1 LPNDRQR
8 IAQESGDIDTAIIL
22 AAGMG
27 TRLRGIDDGLPKG
40 LLRPCGEA
48 IMERSVRLLG
58 SVGIRRFVIVVG
70 YGKDAYARFAAT
82 RPDVRLVSN
91 EAYAETGTMA
101 SLMCALH
108 EVEHD
113 FLLLES
119 DLVYERRALE
129 AVIAGGRAD
138 VVLGSGPTGAG
149 DEVWLQADAGRL
161 VSMSKDRSALTR
173 VDGELVGIHRI
184 SAALGAELARC
195 FGEFRA
201 EHHHGRM
208 SYETD
213 ALAAVAQRRSIPVHF
228 IPDLLWG
235 EIDDHRQYLRVR
247 DQVLPEIRR
256 REASNGGG
264 EL

>member
-1 LPNDRQR
+1 LPNDGRP
-8 IAQESGDIDTAIIL
+8 IARGPGDVDTAIIL

-27 TRLRGIDDGLPKG
+27 TRFQGLDDGLPKG
-40 LLRPCGEA
+40 LLPLCGEPILA
-48 IMERSVRLLG
+48 RSLRLLR
-58 SVGIRRFVIVVG
+58 SVGILRFLIVVG
-70 YGKDAYARFAAT
+70 HGKDAYARFAAT
-82 RPDVRLVSN
+82 RPDVRLIAN
-91 EAYAETGTMA
+91 DAYAETGTMA

-108 EVEHD
+108 EVDHD

-119 DLVYERRALE
+119 DLVYERRALD
-129 AVIAGGRAD
+129 AVIARGRAD
-138 VVLGSGPTGAG
+138 VILGSGPTGAG

-161 VSMSKDRSALTR
+161 VSMSKNRSALTN
-173 VDGELVGIHRI
+173 VDGELVGIHRM
-184 SAALGAELARC
+184 SAALGAELASC

-213 ALAAVAQRRSIPVHF
+213 ALATVAQRRSIPVHI

-235 EIDDHRQYLRVR
+235 EIDDRQQYLRVR
-247 DQVLPEIRR
+247 DRVLPEIRR
-256 REASNGGG
+256 RETSNGGG